1 MKGARVLP
9 YIEQVIFQYTII
21 KVYLIAFVTA
31 NISGLSYTLFSLEYK
46 LRKKKEQIQQTKV

>member
-1 MKGARVLP
+1 MKGARVLT

-31 NISGLSYTLFSLEYK
+31 NISVLSYTLISLEYK
-46 LRKKKEQIQQTKV
+46 LRK